1 MLFKSLFE
9 GVPMLLM
16 HMTPDMDD
24 FVKSNRNNKDLSNS
38 IFYYTA
44 ADGMQSG
51 LLDSK
56 IVSRINSSLFEK
68 DKWSE
73 KNLIIF

>member
-1 MLFKSLFE
+1 
-9 GVPMLLM
+9 
-16 HMTPDMDD
+16 MTPDMDD

-38 IFYYTA
+38 IFYYTE

-73 KNLIIF
+73 KNLIIFLRHTKSLVEVF

>member
-1 MLFKSLFE
+1 
-9 GVPMLLM
+9 MLLM

-38 IFYYTA
+38 IFYYTE

-73 KNLIIF
+73 KNLIIFLRHTKSLVEVF

>member
-1 MLFKSLFE
+1 
-9 GVPMLLM
+9 M

-24 FVKSNRNNKDLSNS
+24 FVKSNRNNKDLSDS

-44 ADGMQSG
+44 ADGMQWG

-73 KNLIIF
+73 KNLILFLRHTKSLVEVF